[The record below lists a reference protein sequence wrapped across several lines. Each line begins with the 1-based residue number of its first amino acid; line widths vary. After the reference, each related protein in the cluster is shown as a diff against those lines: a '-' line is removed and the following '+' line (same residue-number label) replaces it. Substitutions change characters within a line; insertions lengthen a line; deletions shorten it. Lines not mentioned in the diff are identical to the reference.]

1 MVPLFSPE
9 LRTNRN
15 SSFNKQI
22 LNAVM
27 SDAVLVVWGNKMQ
40 KQKNLAI
47 LVEHTRKRGTNDY
60 KIQQNMLIN
69 GHELNRLLA
78 F

>member
-1 MVPLFSPE
+1 ML
-9 LRTNRN
+9 LCQALCWLCGGT
-15 SSFNKQI
+15 KC
-22 LNAVM
+22 
-27 SDAVLVVWGNKMQ
+27 K
-40 KQKNLAI
+40 KKKTKNLAI

>member
-1 MVPLFSPE
+1 
-9 LRTNRN
+9 
-15 SSFNKQI
+15 
-22 LNAVM
+22 M
-27 SDAVLVVWGNKMQ
+27 SGAVLVVWGYKMQ
-40 KQKNLAI
+40 KNKQTKNLAI